1 METIK
6 DLHLLFG
13 GAFALTY
20 IIKAILLLTNNP
32 SLADYRRKTMMPEM
46 LIATLFILTGV
57 YMLIQNGGEWL
68 KVNGWFHIKL
78 TLVLLAI
85 PMGFIG
91 YKRNNKAMAIGSSV
105 IFAYVFWLAWTHKV
119 TLFF

>member
-6 DLHLLFG
+6 NLHLLFG

-20 IIKAILLLTNNP
+20 FIKAILLLTNNAA
-32 SLADYRRKTMMPEM
+32 LADYRRKTMVLEM
-46 LIATLFILTGV
+46 VVATLFILTGV
-57 YMLIQNGGEWL
+57 YMLILNGGAWL
-68 KVNGWFHIKL
+68 KVNPWFHLKL

-91 YKRNNKAMAIGSSV
+91 YKRGNKAMAIGASA
-105 IFAYVFWLAWTHKV
+105 IFVYVFWLAWTRSF